1 MVVKKFFLC
10 LEGEKYLLWNFVKRN
25 LSFSELLQ
33 KKHENTTQT
42 SKISVAP
49 TLSEIFEGVIL
60 AVQGGLQEFPPKKP
74 SYPYL
79 T

>member
-1 MVVKKFFLC
+1 MVVKKSFLC

-25 LSFSELLQ
+25 LSFSELRQ

-42 SKISVAP
+42 SKISAAR

-60 AVQGGLQEFPPKKP
+60 AVYGSPRIPPQKT